1 MKKSSDHKPFLV
13 IADYLARHG
22 VATLRYD
29 DRSLVNQQAEMWNM
43 LRRLILC
50 EMQ

>member
-1 MKKSSDHKPFLV
+1 MKNLDHKPFLV

-29 DRSLVNQQAEMWNM
+29 DRGFG
-43 LRRLILC
+43 
-50 EMQ
+50 